1 MKRYREQEIVTPGWY
16 FNPRHLAF
24 RSIDEDK
31 PLDGRPGE
39 DYFRVPVL
47 ATILIAPFVGLVYF
61 MFLPLAGFI
70 MLASLLAKKLAIL
83 TRGAAAS
90 AARVLAPSWQP
101 ARAFLST
108 SKARSSRRGNH
119 DEWAEGMAGELG
131 LDSAPAGRHVH
142 ISRQVT
148 IHSPLETTYTVAENP
163 QHWNDWFV
171 GMSEPRRVESLRFHN
186 RHPNVSVGTH
196 FPLIEKGCKDCAE
209 EGVAHWH
216 SAGAREAETGTL
228 GQGTVMVLLPTVQD
242 WEYVEHD
249 GETEVRVEVDVTI
262 PDEGW
267 VQGLDIDTVEALE
280 GECFDRTLAN
290 LKSLCEHS
298 SVH

>member
-1 MKRYREQEIVTPGWY
+1 MKRYREQEIVGPGWY

-24 RSIDEDK
+24 RSIDEEQ

-47 ATILIAPFVGLVYF
+47 ATIIISPFIGLVYF
-61 MFLPLAGFI
+61 MFLPIAGFV
-70 MLASLLAKKLAIL
+70 MLGSLLAKKLAIL

-90 AARVLAPSWQP
+90 VARVLAPSWQP

-108 SKARSSRRGNH
+108 TKARPARHGNH
-119 DEWAEGMAGELG
+119 DEWADEMAGELG
-131 LDSAPAGRHVH
+131 LEPQPAGRHVH
-142 ISRQVT
+142 ISRHVT
-148 IHSPLETTYTVAENP
+148 IHSPLETTYTVARNP
-163 QHWNDWFV
+163 QHWGDWFV
-171 GMSEPRRVESLRFHN
+171 GMSEPRRIEGLRFHN

-196 FPLIEKGCKDCAE
+196 FPLIEKGCKDCSE
-209 EGVAHWH
+209 KGVVHWH
-216 SAGAREAETGTL
+216 SAGVRSVETGTL
-228 GQGTVMVLLPTVQD
+228 GLDGVMVLLPTVQD

-249 GETEVRVEVDVTI
+249 GDTEVRVEVDVRI

-267 VQGLDIDTVEALE
+267 VRTLDSETVEALE
-280 GECFDRTLAN
+280 AECFDRTLAN

-298 SVH
+298 TDH